1 MSAALPRR
9 LALLVPLSAVSVSPA
24 VVPTPALAQ
33 TRQAISVDVGGGQ
46 LLTLPR
52 AASTV
57 FAADPR
63 VARVQAASPT
73 TLFVSG
79 VGRGRTVVVATAAD
93 GSEIATYE
101 VVVGGREPAAG
112 APRPGGTA
120 AAAAGAIEAAIR
132 AVIPRANVLAR
143 RVPGGLVLSGEV
155 PTPTDAQIAIGIARN
170 GLGENE
176 RVFDQLRTAS
186 VMQVNLRVRVAEV
199 SRVVTREL
207 GFNWQVLGS
216 SGNFALGFLTGG
228 LAGGGIGVPIPGNG
242 NSLLG
247 TGYRGGSWDV
257 NLLIDALAQD
267 QLISILAEPNLT
279 AQSGETASFL
289 AGGEFPVPVAT
300 QNNQVTIEFKQF
312 GVSLAFVPTV
322 IDNGRISLRVRPEVS
337 ELTDDGAISL
347 PVAGG
352 VVRIPALR
360 VRRAETTVELGSGQS
375 FAIAGLLQDGAR
387 MTGSGFPY
395 MSELP
400 ILGALFR
407 SDRFRRNETELVII
421 ITPCLV
427 QPVSDPRALRLPNDA
442 FQPANDIERIL
453 LNRQVSRATA
463 PPRVP
468 GQAGFILEWATWC
481 DGGTVLSAQCSSLPA
496 AQGLPTPSS
505 AREPGGRAASTTP
518 ICGR

>member
-1 MSAALPRR
+1 MIRARLRH
-9 LALLVPLSAVSVSPA
+9 LALLAALAC
-24 VVPTPALAQ
+24 PALGPAPGWLPAAQAQ
-33 TRQAISVDVGGGQ
+33 TRQSVSVDVGGGQ
-46 LLTLPR
+46 LVTLPR

-79 VGRGRTVVVATAAD
+79 VARGRTVVVATAAD

-101 VVVGGREPAAG
+101 VVVGGPAPSPSAA
-112 APRPGGTA
+112 APRPGGTGAPGPA
-120 AAAAGAIEAAIR
+120 AASAIEAAIR
-132 AVIPRANVLAR
+132 AAVPRATVAAR
-143 RVPGGLVLSGEV
+143 RVPGGIVLSGEV
-155 PTPTDAQIAIGIARN
+155 PTPADAQMAIGIARN

-176 RVFDQLRTAS
+176 RVFDQLRTQG

-216 SGNFALGFLTGG
+216 SGNFAFGFLTGG
-228 LAGGGIGVPIPGNG
+228 LAGGGIGRPIAGNV

-247 TGYRGGSWDV
+247 VGYRSGSWDV
-257 NLLIDALAQD
+257 NMLIDALAQD

-300 QNNQVTIEFKQF
+300 QNDQVTIEFKQF

-375 FAIAGLLQDGAR
+375 FAIAGLLQDGTR

-395 MSELP
+395 ISELP
-400 ILGALFR
+400 VIGALFR

-421 ITPCLV
+421 ITPYLV
-427 QPVSDPRALRLPNDA
+427 QPVSDPRALRLPTDG
-442 FQPANDIERIL
+442 FKPANDIERIL
-453 LNRQVSRATA
+453 FNRQISRTA
-463 PPRVP
+463 PPPRVP
-468 GQAGFILEWATWC
+468 GQAGFILE
-481 DGGTVLSAQCSSLPA
+481 
-496 AQGLPTPSS
+496 
-505 AREPGGRAASTTP
+505 
-518 ICGR
+518 

>member
-1 MSAALPRR
+1 MTRARLRHLVLLAAL
-9 LALLVPLSAVSVSPA
+9 AC
-24 VVPTPALAQ
+24 PALGPVPGWLRAAEAQ
-33 TRQAISVDVGGGQ
+33 TRQSVSVEVGGGQ
-46 LLTLPR
+46 LVTLPR

-79 VGRGRTVVVATAAD
+79 VARGRTVVVATAAD

-101 VVVGGREPAAG
+101 VVVGGPAGPPSAAG
-112 APRPGGTA
+112 PRPGGTGAQGPA
-120 AAAAGAIEAAIR
+120 AAAAIEAAIR
-132 AVIPRANVLAR
+132 AAIPRASVSVR
-143 RVPGGLVLSGEV
+143 RVQGGIVLSGEV
-155 PTPTDAQIAIGIARN
+155 PTPSDAQMAIGIVRN

-176 RVFDQLRTAS
+176 RVFDQLRTQG

-216 SGNFALGFLTGG
+216 SGNFAFGFLTGG
-228 LAGGGIGVPIPGNG
+228 LAGGGIGRPIAGTA

-247 TGYRGGSWDV
+247 VGYSGGSWDV

-300 QNNQVTIEFKQF
+300 QNDQVTIEFKQF

-337 ELTDDGAISL
+337 ELTEDGAISL

-395 MSELP
+395 ISELP
-400 ILGALFR
+400 VIGALFR

-421 ITPCLV
+421 ITPYLV
-427 QPVSDPRALRLPNDA
+427 QPVADPRALRLPTDG
-442 FQPANDIERIL
+442 FRPANDIERIL
-453 LNRQVSRATA
+453 LNRQISRTTP

-468 GQAGFILEWATWC
+468 GQAGFILE
-481 DGGTVLSAQCSSLPA
+481 
-496 AQGLPTPSS
+496 
-505 AREPGGRAASTTP
+505 
-518 ICGR
+518 